1 MFEFLKPLS
10 RGVGALGVLI
20 GASVLPMVS
29 HAGAPVDDSAS
40 IAAPAGGE
48 SQVVARDLVTGKL
61 RPATAEEVQ
70 VLRSHRA
77 ELRAAGSLG
86 TQSRSHWSGAVGA
99 RLTEEFLSYSV
110 VVKQADGR
118 LVEIC
123 VEGSEAATKAINSP
137 ATSKTA
143 GLPTE

>member
-20 GASVLPMVS
+20 GASVLPIAS
-29 HAGAPVDDSAS
+29 QAGAPVDDGAS
-40 IAAPAGGE
+40 LAAPAD
-48 SQVVARDLVTGKL
+48 SQVVARDVATGKL

-77 ELRAAGSLG
+77 ALRASGSLG
-86 TQSRSHWSGAVGA
+86 TQPHSHRSGAVGA
-99 RLTEEFLSYSV
+99 RLTEDFMTYSV
-110 VVKQADGR
+110 IVKQADGR

-123 VEGSEAATKAINSP
+123 VEGSEAATKAVDSST
-137 ATSKTA
+137 TSKSA